1 MPIKTNQEEP
11 PALNL
16 TPMIDVLFL
25 LIIFFMVGTRF
36 TDDEPKIKVQ
46 LPTVGSAASLSTAP
60 QKRVVQIFKDGSIQ
74 LDDEM
79 VTEPELTQSLK
90 NAIIEN
96 PAVSVAVRGAADG
109 PFQHVASVLAA
120 CREAGV
126 QNMAVSVKMQR

>member
-1 MPIKTNQEEP
+1 MPIKTYKDEP

-46 LPTVGSAASLSTAP
+46 LPTVGSAAALSTAP
-60 QKRVVQIFKDGSIQ
+60 QKRVVQIFSDGTIQ
-74 LDDEM
+74 LDDDI
-79 VTEPELTQSLK
+79 VTQPELTQSLRSS
-90 NAIIEN
+90 IVEN
-96 PAVSVAVRGAADG
+96 PSVSVAVRGDADG
-109 PFQHVASVLAA
+109 PFQNVASVLAA